1 MYISFRILGK
11 DTIKQASKKLLNDL
25 KYKTSDCL
33 GYIQNS
39 KGIFLF
45 YEISYKKYKV
55 NFVKKIHN
63 YGGLLFMKFVTLKRI
78 LNFPIHNSVTY
89 LFFNNNKLIYLKN
102 KDDVN
107 IQIPT
112 IGYYTESKE
121 LLFISVMGIKSSS
134 SKTFGA
140 YYYFQNYQNLFRGS
154 LVQ

>member
-1 MYISFRILGK
+1 MF
-11 DTIKQASKKLLNDL
+11 
-25 KYKTSDCL
+25 

-45 YEISYKKYKV
+45 YEIPYKKYKSKSC
-55 NFVKKIHN
+55 KKNTN

-121 LLFISVMGIKSSS
+121 LLPFISVMGIKSSS

-154 LVQ
+154 WSSNYKKREIQNKVITDDNGLLKMPWIC